1 MTRHYPAEHF
11 AAEKIT
17 GDQIAI
23 ARPVPAARGEY
34 GRTFDLPPALYAMT
48 VGGYLAYLAVM
59 GIAFMAPDLVIP
71 MAIFVLFV
79 LAAFGTPALFAR
91 MAPPPP
97 GWPRTM
103 SAFMREGFECM
114 TGHVSGTGAATQVLI
129 MPVLILIWGICIA
142 LIAAMV
148 R

>member
-1 MTRHYPAEHF
+1 MTRQFPAEQF
-11 AAEKIT
+11 ATEHLT
-17 GDQIAI
+17 I
-23 ARPVPAARGEY
+23 ARPVIAARGEY

-79 LAAFGTPALFAR
+79 LAAFGTSALFAR

-103 SAFMREGFECM
+103 NAFMREGFECM
-114 TGHVSGTGAATQVLI
+114 TGHVSGTGASIQVLI

-142 LIAAMV
+142 LIAALV